1 LKRFFLEPTP
11 LKQVVRGDWFFLR
24 KKRII
29 GVSVSPE
36 RDSAGECECAVG
48 LEFGLSQLPNSGE
61 TLKLSLHLYEQLF
74 MVGFAWAIGVDAVL
88 AP

>member
-1 LKRFFLEPTP
+1 MKRFFLEPTP
-11 LKQVVRGDWFFLR
+11 LKQVARGDWFSFR

-29 GVSVSPE
+29 GVSISPE
-36 RDSAGECECAVG
+36 RDSVGECDCAVG

-61 TLKLSLHLYEQLF
+61 TLKLSLHPYEQLF
-74 MVGFAWAIGVDAVL
+74 MVGFVGAIRVEAVL